1 MFDAAP
7 VSEAVRIRRNKKFK
21 FLYTDKSRFIIL
33 RGSAGSGK
41 SYALAQHAILSLMQ
55 EKVKWMVLRKTG
67 RSLRESV
74 FALLRS
80 VIAEMDLYEYFK
92 VNKTDMSIEFANGSM
107 IIMSGL
113 DDVEKLKSIHGVDK
127 IWIEEAS
134 EITEADFKQIN
145 LRLRGKGKNHQIYLS
160 FNPIDENHWIKN
172 VFFDIGKDN
181 ATLHH
186 STYKDNSF
194 LDEEYKQELE
204 KLKNIDEYYYK
215 VYALGEWGSI
225 SNARVFHNV
234 VIEDFKYKP
243 EDLQNI
249 RYGQDY
255 GFVHAST
262 LMGCG
267 FRENDMYI
275 FMEHYYKE
283 HTNGQFIKKVEASG
297 FNKKNE
303 ITGDS
308 AEPDRILEWKQ
319 AGFRVHGA
327 IKGKNSLYDGI
338 DFLQNIPR
346 IHIHKT
352 NCPNAA
358 REFLGYKRRE
368 LKDGT
373 ITEQYVELDDDTIAG
388 VRYAVES
395 IRRNS
400 APNINTPIM
409 R

>member
-1 MFDAAP
+1 MFDTTTTTR
-7 VSEAVRIRRNKKFK
+7 VQRNKKFK
-21 FLYTDKSRFIIL
+21 FLYDNNSRFVIL

-41 SYALAQHAILSLMQ
+41 SYALAQRAILSLMQ
-55 EKVKWMVLRKTG
+55 SKVKWMVLRKTG

-74 FALLRS
+74 FSLLKD
-80 VIAEMDLYEYFK
+80 VIAELDMYEHFK

-127 IWIEEAS
+127 VWIEEAS

-145 LRLRGKGKNHQIYLS
+145 LRLRGINKQHQIYLS
-160 FNPIDENHWIKN
+160 FNPIDENHWIKR
-172 VFFDIGKDN
+172 VFFDIKKDN
-181 ATLHH
+181 AYLHH
-186 STYKDNSF
+186 STYKDNAF

-204 KLKNIDEYYYK
+204 KLKHIDEYYYK

-243 EDLQNI
+243 GDLENI
-249 RYGQDY
+249 RYGMDY

-262 LMGCG
+262 LTGCG
-267 FRENDMYI
+267 FKENDLYI
-275 FMEHYYKE
+275 FLEHYYKE
-283 HTNGQFIKKVEASG
+283 HTNGMFINKVGDTG
-297 FNKKNE
+297 FDKRNE
-303 ITGDS
+303 ITADS

-319 AGFRVHGA
+319 AGYRVQGA

-338 DFLQNIPR
+338 DYLQNIPK

-352 NCPNAA
+352 NCPNAS

-373 ITEQYVELDDDTIAG
+373 ITEQFVELDDDTISG
-388 VRYAVES
+388 VRYSVES

-400 APNINTPIM
+400 VPRISTPIM